1 MVQSYTDNRR
11 KVIVWYYIVNIFKN
25 IFLYYFFNI
34 KTLMICYLE
43 HGWNHVPL
51 NFVFKSFWW
60 TDFKINFLKIKK
72 ILF

>member
-43 HGWNHVPL
+43 TRLKPRS
-51 NFVFKSFWW
+51 FKFCFQIVLMNW
-60 TDFKINFLKIKK
+60 F
-72 ILF
+72 

>member
-43 HGWNHVPL
+43 HGNHVPL